1 MFFFTSTFFIDQ
13 ILSHLC
19 ESCFR
24 TQNCSSLTPNHCD
37 KRKRIFFFFVIN
49 LAKVGYETLR
59 LHVADFENTP
69 STKKTVE
76 VSSVLKVK
84 CQAELKRGFL
94 SLIILT

>member
-1 MFFFTSTFFIDQ
+1 MSPALGLKIVL
-13 ILSHLC
+13 LSRLTTVIKEK
-19 ESCFR
+19 ES
-24 TQNCSSLTPNHCD
+24 
-37 KRKRIFFFFVIN
+37 FFFFVIN